1 MARQTSYTV
10 HLPPTGSD
18 EAAQFVPDSFAP
30 IAFVAPWAWFP
41 FHRMWLVTIAYLVA
55 LAVVAVALS
64 FSGLPSLM
72 QTLITSAL
80 SLLIGLEATNLKRW
94 TLRRRGWREVA
105 VVVAASRE
113 EAERRYFAER
123 DTLVATPPVALAATR
138 PATSATAA
146 SPLPIIGLFPD
157 ADPSARGAR

>member
-55 LAVVAVALS
+55 LVVVAVALS
-64 FSGLPSLM
+64 FSGLLSLM

-105 VVVAASRE
+105 VVVAANRE

-123 DTLVATPPVALAATR
+123 DTLPAAAPVAFAATR
-138 PATSATAA
+138 PVTGAPAA
-146 SPLPIIGLFPD
+146 PGPIIGLFPD

>member
-55 LAVVAVALS
+55 LAVVAVRVLLCIKHVKYVCKS
-64 FSGLPSLM
+64 QSCMVCVSGAQCAVRLARCH
-72 QTLITSAL
+72 TL
-80 SLLIGLEATNLKRW
+80 ATVCVYGR
-94 TLRRRGWREVA
+94 A
-105 VVVAASRE
+105 
-113 EAERRYFAER
+113 
-123 DTLVATPPVALAATR
+123 
-138 PATSATAA
+138 
-146 SPLPIIGLFPD
+146 
-157 ADPSARGAR
+157 

>member
-41 FHRMWLVTIAYLVA
+41 FHRLWLVTIAYLVA
-55 LAVVAVALS
+55 MVVVVVGLS
-64 FSGLPSLM
+64 LSGLSSLT
-72 QTLITSAL
+72 QTLITSGL

-105 VVVAASRE
+105 VIVAASRD

-123 DTLVATPPVALAATR
+123 DTLPAAPVALTATR
-138 PATSATAA
+138 PASPAPTA
-146 SPLPIIGLFPD
+146 PGPIIGLFPD

>member
-10 HLPPTGSD
+10 HLSPTGSD
-18 EAAQFVPDSFAP
+18 EGAQFVPDSFAP

-55 LAVVAVALS
+55 MALVVVGLA

-72 QTLITSAL
+72 QTLITSGL

-105 VVVAASRE
+105 VIVAASRE

-123 DTLVATPPVALAATR
+123 DTLPAAPVALTATR
-138 PATSATAA
+138 PATAVPAA
-146 SPLPIIGLFPD
+146 PLPIIGLFPD